1 MPKRSAILTLLLL
14 VGLSLPAVAR
24 DDFSMGNG
32 LVEVQG
38 FHTNG
43 ENRLKLSDEGTER
56 VRWRVS
62 GARARL
68 EPPVFSLYGFQM
80 TLEGERAGRYVI
92 ESPLCLFDQQK
103 GEVRSAAAVQVAGP
117 FGPEGAR
124 CRMSGIGYD
133 VLWHGAGESLVL
145 VIRSAVWLE
154 FDQGLFSEVDEEI
167 KQYNN
172 NKE

>member
-1 MPKRSAILTLLLL
+1 MPKRRFAILSLLLL
-14 VGLSLPAVAR
+14 AGLCVALSAR
-24 DDFSMGNG
+24 DEFSLGNG

-43 ENRLKLSDEGTER
+43 ENQLKLSGEGTER

-80 TLEGERAGRYVI
+80 VLEGEEAGKYVI
-92 ESPLCLFDQQK
+92 ESPLYLFDQQK
-103 GEVRSAAAVQVAGP
+103 GEIRSAAAVQVAGP
-117 FGPEGAR
+117 FGPDGPR

-133 VLWHGAGESLVL
+133 VLWRGAGESLVL

-154 FDQGLFSEVDEEI
+154 FDQGLFNEI
-167 KQYNN
+167 DAKVEQYNN
-172 NKE
+172 N

>member
-1 MPKRSAILTLLLL
+1 MARRLLSILALLLL
-14 VGLSLPAVAR
+14 GLSAALSAR
-24 DDFSMGNG
+24 DEFSLGNG

-43 ENRLKLSDEGTER
+43 ENLLTLSGTGTER

-68 EPPVFSLYGFQM
+68 EAPLFSLFGFQM
-80 TLEGERAGRYVI
+80 TLEGEQAGRYVI
-92 ESPLCLFDQQK
+92 ASPLCLFDQQK

-117 FGPEGAR
+117 FGPDGPR
-124 CRMSGIGYD
+124 FRMSGIGYD
-133 VLWHGAGESLVL
+133 VLWRGTGESLVL

-154 FDQGLFSEVDEEI
+154 FDQGLFSEIDEKVE
-167 KQYNN
+167 QYNN
-172 NKE
+172 KE

>member
-1 MPKRSAILTLLLL
+1 MARRLLSILALLLL
-14 VGLSLPAVAR
+14 GLSAALFAR
-24 DDFSMGNG
+24 DEFSLGNG

-43 ENRLKLSDEGTER
+43 ENLLKLSEAGTER
-56 VRWRVS
+56 VQWRVS

-68 EPPVFSLYGFQM
+68 VERVFSLYGFQM
-80 TLEGERAGRYVI
+80 TLEGEQAGKYVI

-117 FGPEGAR
+117 FGPDGPR

-133 VLWHGAGESLVL
+133 VLWRGAGESLVL
-145 VIRSAVWLE
+145 VIRNAVWLE
-154 FDQGLFSEVDEEI
+154 FDQGLFNEIDE
-167 KQYNN
+167 KRVQYNN
-172 NKE
+172 KE